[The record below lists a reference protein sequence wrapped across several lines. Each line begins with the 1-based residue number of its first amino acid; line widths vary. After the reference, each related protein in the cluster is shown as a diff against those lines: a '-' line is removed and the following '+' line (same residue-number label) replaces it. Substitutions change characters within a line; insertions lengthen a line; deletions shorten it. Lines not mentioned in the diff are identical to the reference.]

1 MLFFKQW
8 TVNGELRIGFF
19 SKRPIAANEEL
30 TFDYQF
36 QKVGKIQQ
44 KCYCGSEKCRGYLGV
59 STNNTTTS
67 SNQQQ
72 SSGGAFDHI
81 WDEVSDEEDNDDD
94 DEGDE
99 SDEDKSS
106 SLEKIVRKGKD
117 KESQKQKRKSSNKED
132 FEVKIFIESI

>member
-81 WDEVSDEEDNDDD
+81 WDEVSDEEDD

-106 SLEKIVRKGKD
+106 SLEKIVRKGKE